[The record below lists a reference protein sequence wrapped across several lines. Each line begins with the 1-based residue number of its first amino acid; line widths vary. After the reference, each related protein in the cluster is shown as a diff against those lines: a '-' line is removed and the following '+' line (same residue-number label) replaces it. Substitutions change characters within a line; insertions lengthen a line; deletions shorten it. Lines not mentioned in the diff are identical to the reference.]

1 MPGDPPF
8 NARSKHIEARIHR
21 VRGHKVLLDA
31 DLAELYGVSTKRLN
45 EQVRRNPERFPD
57 DFMFILTNQE
67 LAILKSQFATS
78 SSQLGGTPGHPG
90 HRVSRSHR
98 LSADDSS
105 LPISCAA
112 A

>member
-57 DFMFILTNQE
+57 VYTDQSGACNLE
-67 LAILKSQFATS
+67 VAICDLKFATWRHARA
-78 SSQLGGTPGHPG
+78 PGPPS
-90 HRVSRSHR
+90 V
-98 LSADDSS
+98 
-105 LPISCAA
+105 PISPVERR
-112 A
+112 